1 MTHDHIEITLPMP
14 TSVNHAYKTVRNRK
28 GNIIRAVSDE
38 HEMWVLE
45 ATLALRKFEKKEIEG
60 DEWLEVSYE
69 FRFPLYNKNGTK
81 KKKDT
86 FNFEKVLSDFLAVK
100 IKWFA
105 DHKIISG
112 QVCKVDSPDNVVI
125 VKIWEKT

>member
-1 MTHDHIEITLPMP
+1 M
-14 TSVNHAYKTVRNRK
+14 
-28 GNIIRAVSDE
+28 
-38 HEMWVLE
+38 
-45 ATLALRKFEKKEIEG
+45 LALRKFERKEIEG

-69 FRFPLYNKNGTK
+69 FRFPLYNKDGSK
-81 KKKDT
+81 KKKDA
-86 FNFEKVLSDFLAVK
+86 FNFEKVLSDFLGKK
-100 IKWFA
+100 IKGFE